1 LHTSLYS
8 AVQRISAPAD
18 IFLAVFR
25 KFGMDSEKSEG
36 SSNMKDEDL
45 KLSGVVFKVDSLETL
60 NGIHLDLSWVGM
72 NAVAVCITARFLPN
86 LTVY

>member
-1 LHTSLYS
+1 
-8 AVQRISAPAD
+8 
-18 IFLAVFR
+18 
-25 KFGMDSEKSEG
+25 
-36 SSNMKDEDL
+36 MKDEDL